1 MQNVESSEDSK
12 DSKDSKNASEE
23 QIEEDSKDVSDVAQ
37 VDTESKDDAIANDE
51 EKEDEQPVKDQ
62 EKEST
67 EEEVE
72 DKEEDSD
79 DDEVKCIDESSQEV
93 QTIEDDDE
101 DSKPSVKSSEATSE
115 KESENQTQSDE
126 KQKYSGITRP
136 KRPSKKKATEVVD
149 LSSDEEESSEEEE
162 ESSEDDEV
170 GDPDRDPGEGAS
182 KDIPNAYLQPFL
194 FGWKRE
200 VVFRRTKNV
209 TECDIY
215 YLPPLES
222 RYRTREAKRKRRSK
236 ADQERYFEDFPDD
249 NLSIANFNY
258 VRKPLGLEN
267 AAYEIV
273 RRAGLE
279 SSMKSSDQAEKKED
293 PYRKTNAK
301 KSLKEVEES
310 AGLLESNDED
320 DEEVRLICGFDPEVP
335 VSLQAF
341 HHVAGMNKQHDKR
354 KRHRDPETCCTPPL
368 AEDTLW
374 TNLNDDPFGVY
385 TELGGRSSP
394 TTPPPL
400 RAIKLTYNETADKI
414 IQTHNEVKEEAFKY
428 DNTKEIELKEELA
441 SHDYAIKK
449 YKNYKSGPADP
460 EWKPIRNHHQRPA
473 QAQQNYMKGHQRF
486 ASSLIMR
493 PAVER
498 PCNIKCP
505 GSVGILPSMQC
516 VSCKNMFHAK
526 CQGMISPNLR
536 VFRCKRCLIRLQQI
550 QPKRPLLPQ
559 VQVQRQRA
567 QGQSGSPNTSGTG
580 ASVKLKLPMIPKNGK
595 RPIVELVLRTL
606 EGRYQPIK
614 FRNNSQI
621 TETIPRTLFNKA
633 NSARK
638 TLYVKSQQLPRLNGK
653 PVFLAINPGAAPQP
667 LIQRPPTQG
676 HQPVARPPPPPTG
689 DQVSILVR
697 PQNSAPT
704 TKPVLL
710 NVPRKVALKVK
721 VGTTLSFSASND
733 QKYIVMDSKIHPP
746 VGSRG
751 RNQNSAPVPPK
762 QGQQRPRLPLPPSLS
777 VIPNSR
783 PIQVPPNRRGAMA
796 PMPGGRGRAAPLSR
810 MMVRPG
816 GRGSPP
822 VGRGS
827 PGGVNR
833 SLATLMNN
841 KRPGLTITRGPGQG
855 APPPAKVPRR
865 MAPTIPKGAN
875 ILASGEV

>member
-1 MQNVESSEDSK
+1 MSNYRDTVREMMRELKANKAGASTPAPVETIEADVPDEEHLLDDILDLEEGGPVAEPIVNEEEADRLLASSPIPEPEENCQENNVAQVENANSCEANSVQNVESSE

-51 EKEDEQPVKDQ
+51 EKEEEQPVKDQ

-72 DKEEDSD
+72 DKEEESD

-341 HHVAGMNKQHDKR
+341 HHVAGMNKQHDTR

-374 TNLNDDPFGVY
+374 TNLND
-385 TELGGRSSP
+385 
-394 TTPPPL
+394 
-400 RAIKLTYNETADKI
+400 
-414 IQTHNEVKEEAFKY
+414 EE
-428 DNTKEIELKEELA
+428 
-441 SHDYAIKK
+441 
-449 YKNYKSGPADP
+449 
-460 EWKPIRNHHQRPA
+460 
-473 QAQQNYMKGHQRF
+473 
-486 ASSLIMR
+486 
-493 PAVER
+493 
-498 PCNIKCP
+498 
-505 GSVGILPSMQC
+505 
-516 VSCKNMFHAK
+516 
-526 CQGMISPNLR
+526 
-536 VFRCKRCLIRLQQI
+536 
-550 QPKRPLLPQ
+550 
-559 VQVQRQRA
+559 VQV
-567 QGQSGSPNTSGTG
+567 GSTG
-580 ASVKLKLPMIPKNGK
+580 PW
-595 RPIVELVLRTL
+595 
-606 EGRYQPIK
+606 QP
-614 FRNNSQI
+614 
-621 TETIPRTLFNKA
+621 
-633 NSARK
+633 
-638 TLYVKSQQLPRLNGK
+638 
-653 PVFLAINPGAAPQP
+653 
-667 LIQRPPTQG
+667 
-676 HQPVARPPPPPTG
+676 
-689 DQVSILVR
+689 
-697 PQNSAPT
+697 
-704 TKPVLL
+704 
-710 NVPRKVALKVK
+710 
-721 VGTTLSFSASND
+721 
-733 QKYIVMDSKIHPP
+733 
-746 VGSRG
+746 
-751 RNQNSAPVPPK
+751 
-762 QGQQRPRLPLPPSLS
+762 
-777 VIPNSR
+777 
-783 PIQVPPNRRGAMA
+783 
-796 PMPGGRGRAAPLSR
+796 
-810 MMVRPG
+810 
-816 GRGSPP
+816 
-822 VGRGS
+822 
-827 PGGVNR
+827 
-833 SLATLMNN
+833 
-841 KRPGLTITRGPGQG
+841 
-855 APPPAKVPRR
+855 
-865 MAPTIPKGAN
+865 
-875 ILASGEV
+875 